1 MLYDTFMRKKL
12 RNLGTYKTAVGYP
25 CAFATGSAQPLRD
38 YRIYGNTIDG
48 AHVGDKTKN
57 LFDINGQRTDYRC
70 TSSVSDR
77 VLTVQSSDALQT
89 LYSTQLF
96 QCTQNTDYTI
106 SMQCGLDDVPLGVTS
121 AIQIRETPHGGA
133 NLGNSYTTTSYGAK
147 YPNISL
153 TFNSGEFTQ
162 LYIWFF
168 IRQQYVEQPQDIY
181 TVSYWDIQLEE
192 GTQKTDYDQYGYKIP
207 LENNG
212 AAFETIYL
220 DEPLPQGAYAEYGT
234 QRIRRADGEFI
245 PAALPQLTSLA
256 GANSITAGTTVP
268 PAKISVKYK

>member
-25 CAFATGSAQPLRD
+25 CAFAAGSAQPLQD

-70 TSSVSDR
+70 TSSVSDG

-106 SMQCGLDDVPLGVTS
+106 SMQCNLDDVPLGVTS
-121 AIQIRETPHGGA
+121 CIQIWSGRTGGTL
-133 NLGNSYTTTSYGAK
+133 LGNFYTTYSSGAK
-147 YPNISL
+147 RPDVSL
-153 TFNSGEFTQ
+153 TFNSGDFTEV
-162 LYIWFF
+162 YIWFF
-168 IRQQYVEQPQDIY
+168 IRQQYVEQAQDFYI
-181 TVSYWDIQLEE
+181 SYWDIQLEE

-212 AAFETIYL
+212 TAFETLYL
-220 DEPLPQGAYAEYGT
+220 PEPLPQGAYAEYGT
-234 QRIRRADGEFI
+234 QRIRRADGGLI
-245 PAALPQLTSLA
+245 PAALPQLTAHA

-268 PAKISVKYK
+268 PTTISVKYK